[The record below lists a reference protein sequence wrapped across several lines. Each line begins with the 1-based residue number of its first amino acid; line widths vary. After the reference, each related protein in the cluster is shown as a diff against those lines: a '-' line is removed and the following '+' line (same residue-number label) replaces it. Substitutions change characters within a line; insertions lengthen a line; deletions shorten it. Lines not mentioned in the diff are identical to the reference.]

1 MVQDGRVEGLN
12 FGETTRKV
20 RRKRERERANQ
31 IGNTY
36 AIGVTTTTRED
47 FNMHRLTDVPQRADF
62 KCKYKSAMQT
72 AELVWAA
79 LGWRRFRKGCER
91 IAYND
96 GRTISRVSSTPVCV
110 CMRVFVEQSN
120 YNSLP
125 LCFLAVEVYIRG
137 NGACSLCPVDS
148 YERSFSLVSA

>member
-1 MVQDGRVEGLN
+1 MEKQREKWRGKE
-12 FGETTRKV
+12 
-20 RRKRERERANQ
+20 RKRKGESEPNWQHLRHRCN
-31 IGNTY
+31 Y
-36 AIGVTTTTRED
+36 HYTRED

-79 LGWRRFRKGCER
+79 LGWRKVSKGV
-91 IAYND
+91 
-96 GRTISRVSSTPVCV
+96 RTDSVQRWKNHFARSSTSVCV